1 MFEFLTE
8 FADFCLQL
16 LFWYFIGQT
25 VIALLTFF
33 VSRRL
38 EQEIEHKEELIS
50 LVEELIHSV
59 EVEEHNGVFY
69 WFDQNDGEF
78 LAQGKDM
85 EEAMAQLKNRF
96 PKHVF
101 ILKAKEK
108 VYKISAPEW
117 DLELLDS

>member
-1 MFEFLTE
+1 MIEFVTE

-16 LFWYFIGQT
+16 MFWYFIGQA
-25 VIALLTFF
+25 IISLLTFF

-38 EQEIEHKEELIS
+38 EQEIEHREELIA
-50 LVEELIHSV
+50 LVDEIIHSV

-69 WFDQNDGEF
+69 WFDQKDGEF

-85 EEAMAQLKNRF
+85 EEAMAQLKSRF

-108 VYKISAPEW
+108 VYKISGPDW
-117 DLELLDS
+117 DLELIDS

>member
-1 MFEFLTE
+1 MFEFLSE

-16 LFWYFIGQT
+16 MFWYFVGQA
-25 VIALLTFF
+25 VITLLTFF
-33 VSRRL
+33 VTRRL

-78 LAQGKDM
+78 LAQGKDTN
-85 EEAMAQLKNRF
+85 EAMAHLKSRF

-101 ILKAKEK
+101 ILKTKEK

-117 DLELLDS
+117 ELTRIDV

>member
-1 MFEFLTE
+1 MFEFLVE

-16 LFWYFIGQT
+16 AYFVGNAVMSFI
-25 VIALLTFF
+25 TFF

-38 EQEIEHKEELIS
+38 EQEIGHREELIEK
-50 LVEELIHSV
+50 VAELIHGV
-59 EVEEHNGVFY
+59 EVEEHNSMIY
-69 WFDQNDGEF
+69 WFDSDDGRF

-85 EEAMAQLKNRF
+85 EELMLNLKSRF
-96 PKHVF
+96 SSHVF

-117 DLELLDS
+117 EPIRID